1 MYSTDCGDTS
11 SPRQHSSFR
20 GFSLFLLFPSALRSL
35 LFCNHFLYTRSFFVK
50 KKKTFT
56 LLIFIKK
63 KQSNK
68 MRSQALLAVLYA
80 SGAIAGGGTY
90 MPTDPALAHR
100 APEKFPWPELL
111 DNPYMAP
118 PVVWY
123 QIGQIKIWTDTRG
136 VNYLRDGTKFE
147 TLDQCVQ
154 HCLKYSVVHTA
165 PIDKPTEQGCKNLC
179 ISRWNDVKL
188 TNSNKYQGQ
197 SSGNQGSGNQ
207 GHVTEYRGRKM
218 HN

>member
-1 MYSTDCGDTS
+1 
-11 SPRQHSSFR
+11 
-20 GFSLFLLFPSALRSL
+20 
-35 LFCNHFLYTRSFFVK
+35 
-50 KKKTFT
+50 
-56 LLIFIKK
+56 
-63 KQSNK
+63 

-111 DNPYMAP
+111 DNPYMTP

-147 TLDQCVQ
+147 TLDHTKANRQETKGQGTKAMSQNIAAARCTINIASGDTLQ
-154 HCLKYSVVHTA
+154 TWRLWNEAGHVVTEGGPQA
-165 PIDKPTEQGCKNLC
+165 GKTTSPTGGVSK
-179 ISRWNDVKL
+179 
-188 TNSNKYQGQ
+188 
-197 SSGNQGSGNQ
+197 GSGRNLARATVPTKLA
-207 GHVTEYRGRKM
+207 GTSGGEMMSTVVSAEILLEEAKIG
-218 HN
+218 NLW